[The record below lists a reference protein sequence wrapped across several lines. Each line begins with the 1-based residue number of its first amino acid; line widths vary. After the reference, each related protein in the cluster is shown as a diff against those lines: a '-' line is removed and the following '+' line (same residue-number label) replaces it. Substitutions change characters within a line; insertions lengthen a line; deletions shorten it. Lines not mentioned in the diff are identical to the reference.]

1 MNKLP
6 TIIIILMSLGMTS
19 ACSLFL
25 PWQVSTFLTA
35 GDLVLSEKTGK
46 SSSEHIVGKITG
58 KECQWV
64 RVLDGEDVCMSKK
77 KYEDYLLKMN
87 CVEYEWNILGL
98 PSCKDGKT
106 NKKEKYG
113 ETSQWGG

>member
-6 TIIIILMSLGMTS
+6 TIIIILISLPMLASCGF
-19 ACSLFL
+19 FL
-25 PWQVSTFLTA
+25 PWQMSTALTA
-35 GDLVLSEKTGK
+35 GDIILSEKTGK
-46 SSSEHIVGKITG
+46 SSSEHLVSNLVNKD
-58 KECQWV
+58 CQWV

-77 KYEDYLLKMN
+77 SYEEYLLKMN
-87 CVEYEWNILGL
+87 CFQYEWNILGL

-113 ETSQWGG
+113 PGPW